1 MGDQRVCYTVHNFGH
16 QGIAGE
22 AVLWATGLTRPDH
35 FYDYDRLRDEFNS
48 FALNLMKGGIVYANF
63 VTTVSPQHAWE
74 AQYTDQGQGLGH
86 TLHLHGN
93 KFGGVLNG
101 VDYDLW
107 NPEIDSLIPARY
119 GSEWI
124 DGKYVNKQ
132 ALRERFLLADSFKLV
147 VASMGDLIA
156 RRAWS

>member
-1 MGDQRVCYTVHNFGH
+1 MT
-16 QGIAGE
+16 A
-22 AVLWATGLTRPDH
+22 
-35 FYDYDRLRDEFNS
+35 LRDDFNR

-86 TLHLHGN
+86 TLHLHRN

-107 NPEIDSLIPARY
+107 NPEIDQLIPAGTAAN
-119 GSEWI
+119 GSTASTTI
-124 DGKYVNKQ
+124 SRCCASV
-132 ALRERFLLADSFKLV
+132 SFSPR
-147 VASMGDLIA
+147 ASSRWSRRSGDWTA
-156 RRAWS
+156 RRASS